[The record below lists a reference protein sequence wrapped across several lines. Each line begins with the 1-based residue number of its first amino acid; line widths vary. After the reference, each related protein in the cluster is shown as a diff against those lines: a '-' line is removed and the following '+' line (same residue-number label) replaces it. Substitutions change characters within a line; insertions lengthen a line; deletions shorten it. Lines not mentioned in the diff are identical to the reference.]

1 MSNSKLKKIIIF
13 GSSETA
19 ALANYYFENDS
30 KYKVIAFTVDDDF
43 VDSEKFCGLPLLPF
57 SNVLKNYSPSEYAMH
72 VALSYS
78 KLNQLRQKKYEQ
90 AKKAGY
96 ILVNYIC
103 SKSCFWPDLKIG
115 DNCFILENQT
125 IQPTVEIGNNV
136 MIWSGN
142 HIGHGTTIGDH
153 TYISSHLV
161 ISGHC
166 NIGQRCFLGVNA
178 TIKDFT
184 DIGDDVFISMGANI
198 TSNIASGSVVLARKS
213 DIYSSDDKVA
223 KLIKKKT
230 FGV

>member
-1 MSNSKLKKIIIF
+1 
-13 GSSETA
+13 
-19 ALANYYFENDS
+19 
-30 KYKVIAFTVDDDF
+30 
-43 VDSEKFCGLPLLPF
+43 
-57 SNVLKNYSPSEYAMH
+57 
-72 VALSYS
+72 
-78 KLNQLRQKKYEQ
+78 
-90 AKKAGY
+90 
-96 ILVNYIC
+96 
-103 SKSCFWPDLKIG
+103 
-115 DNCFILENQT
+115 
-125 IQPTVEIGNNV
+125 

-184 DIGDDVFISMGANI
+184 DIGDDVFISMGANV